1 MIVAARDLKLRTVS
15 GDLPIPIRVF
25 SPTFEKD
32 GVWFCRYE
40 IAWPDKK
47 SEMSI
52 GGFDST
58 QALVHALQTIG
69 AEIYSS
75 NYHKS
80 GNLLWDAPGN
90 GYGFPVAPTLRDLLQ
105 GDDLKYL

>member
-1 MIVAARDLKLRTVS
+1 MIAARDLRLRAVN
-15 GDLPIPIRVF
+15 GDLPIPIRIF
-25 SPTFEKD
+25 SPTFEKE

-40 IAWPDKK
+40 IGWPDKK
-47 SEMSI
+47 SEMSV

-75 NYHKS
+75 SYHKS
-80 GNLLWDAPGN
+80 GKLFWDAPGN
-90 GYGFPVAPTLRDLLQ
+90 GYGFPVTGGVRDLLQ
-105 GDDLKYL
+105 GDDAKYL

>member
-1 MIVAARDLKLRTVS
+1 MVIAARDLGLRAVS
-15 GDLPIPIRVF
+15 GDLSIPIRIF
-25 SPTFEKD
+25 SPTFEKE

-40 IAWPDKK
+40 IGWPDKK
-47 SEMSI
+47 SEISV

-75 NYHKS
+75 SYHKS
-80 GNLLWDAPGN
+80 GKLFWDSPGN
-90 GYGFPVAPTLRDLLQ
+90 GYGFPVVGGVRDLLQ
-105 GDDLKYL
+105 G

>member
-1 MIVAARDLKLRTVS
+1 MIIAARDLRLRTVN
-15 GDLPIPIRVF
+15 GDLLIPIRIF
-25 SPTFEKD
+25 SPSFEKE
-32 GVWFCRYE
+32 GVWFCRYD

-47 SEMSI
+47 SEMSV

-80 GNLLWDAPGN
+80 GKLYFDKPGE
-90 GYGFPVAPTLRDLLQ
+90 GYGFPVMPTLRDLLQ
-105 GDDLKYL
+105 GSDAKYL

>member
-1 MIVAARDLKLRTVS
+1 MIIAARDLRLRAVS
-15 GDLPIPIRVF
+15 GDVPIPIRIF
-25 SPTFEKD
+25 SPIFEKE
-32 GVWFCRYE
+32 GVWFCKYE

-47 SEMSI
+47 SEMSV

-58 QALVHALQTIG
+58 QALVNALQIIG

-80 GNLLWDAPGN
+80 GNLFWEAPN
-90 GYGFPVAPTLRDLLQ
+90 KGYGFPVTSGLRDLLQ